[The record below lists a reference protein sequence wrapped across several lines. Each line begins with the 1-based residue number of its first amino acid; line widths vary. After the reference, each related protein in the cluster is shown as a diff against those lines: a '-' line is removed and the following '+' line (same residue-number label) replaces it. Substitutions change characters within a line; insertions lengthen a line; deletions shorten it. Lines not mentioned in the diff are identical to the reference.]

1 MKNILEK
8 IYNQIPLS
16 YQEAFNVLVEMGN
29 GGISEIEMTAFI
41 SAFNMKEITLDEL
54 KGFRD
59 ALLSLCSKV
68 EIDASNA
75 IDMCGTG
82 GDGKN
87 TFNVSTISSFVVA
100 GAGYRVA
107 KHGNYGVS
115 SLCGSSNVL
124 EE

>member
-29 GGISEIEMTAFI
+29 GEISEIEMTAFI

-68 EIDASNA
+68 ELDASNA
-75 IDMCGTG
+75 IDMCGTIRLM
-82 GDGKN
+82 
-87 TFNVSTISSFVVA
+87 FLLF
-100 GAGYRVA
+100 
-107 KHGNYGVS
+107 
-115 SLCGSSNVL
+115 LLLLLQVL
-124 EE
+124 VIGL